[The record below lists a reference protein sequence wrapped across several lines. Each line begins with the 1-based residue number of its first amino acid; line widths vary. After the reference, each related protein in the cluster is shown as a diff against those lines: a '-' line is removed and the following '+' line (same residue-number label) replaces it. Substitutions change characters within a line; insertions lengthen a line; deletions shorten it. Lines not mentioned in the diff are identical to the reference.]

1 MTELSP
7 TSPTRQPRSSMGNHA
22 RHMLRLPTSRLPGF
36 TSPKAS
42 NVRAPIL
49 LELYLN
55 QGIVTLGW
63 VGQPRHQVLRFVSLP
78 SSILILSAPD
88 YYREYA
94 STILEA
100 MEWLGSEANSRRVVV
115 CHDYGYDLPTACK
128 EAVERALLFTAGVE
142 AVSFHSTW
150 WKVPAAVPAIQDALI
165 VAATMTGIHCFAY
178 ATGDVLPF
186 TFQSCTA
193 NQQFSAQTPVAA
205 WQHQL
210 HEWLTSRE
218 NNLISA
224 LLACLQACPRAVRR
238 AVIHNIWLVGN
249 VILDGPGYSK
259 QIAKALK
266 KRLEGND
273 VVSSQLDSDPSPE
286 NSAPLSTQI
295 PIAMKELQPLASHVS
310 SLVVDSSD
318 VAWLGASRW
327 AHRLHGVDPDAKSFQ
342 WKFAK
347 PTNSAKNE

>member
-7 TSPTRQPRSSMGNHA
+7 TSPTRQPRASLSNHV
-22 RHMLRLPTSRLPGF
+22 RNTLRLNSRLLPGF

-55 QGIVTLGW
+55 QGIITVGW
-63 VGQPRHQVLRFVSLP
+63 VGQPRHQVLRFVSVP
-78 SSILILSAPD
+78 NRNVISSAPD
-88 YYREYA
+88 YYRVYA

-100 MEWLGSEANSRRVVV
+100 LEWLGSEAAHRRVVV
-115 CHDYGYDLPTACK
+115 CHDYGYDLPTAFQ
-128 EAVERALLFTAGVE
+128 EAVERALLCTAGVE

-150 WKVPAAVPAIQDALI
+150 WTIPAAVPAIQDALV
-165 VAATMTGIHCFAY
+165 VAATMTGIHCYAY
-178 ATGDVLPF
+178 AAGDVLPF

-193 NQQFSAQTPVAA
+193 SQQFSAQTPVAE

-210 HEWLTSRE
+210 DEWLTSRE
-218 NNLISA
+218 NNLIAA
-224 LLACLQACPRAVRR
+224 LLACLQACPRAARR
-238 AVIHNIWLVGN
+238 AVIHNIWLIGS
-249 VILDGPGYSK
+249 VILDVPGYSK
-259 QIAKALK
+259 EIVKALK
-266 KRLEGND
+266 KKLEGND
-273 VVSSQLDSDPSPE
+273 AAIGDSEPSDGDA
-286 NSAPLSTQI
+286 APLSTQL

-318 VAWLGASRW
+318 LAWLGASRW
-327 AHRLHGVDPDAKSFQ
+327 AYRLHGVDPDAKFFQ

-347 PTNSAKNE
+347 SSNSAKNE